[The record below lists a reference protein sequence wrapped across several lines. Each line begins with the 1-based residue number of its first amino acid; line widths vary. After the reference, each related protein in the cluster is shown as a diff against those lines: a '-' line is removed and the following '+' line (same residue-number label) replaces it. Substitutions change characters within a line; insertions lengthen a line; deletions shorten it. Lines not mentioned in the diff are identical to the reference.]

1 MKNIIINTIELMPIN
16 FTIIAMDCNNNE
28 FNVMDTIYVNVDDVE
43 NDTLILTSIQEYI
56 KYYNQCAYNNNIA
69 MQMIYNVLS
78 IIQNQTGNSIVIPD
92 IEQ

>member
-1 MKNIIINTIELMPIN
+1 MKNEQLKNIELMPID
-16 FTIIAMDCNNNE
+16 FTIIASDCNDNE
-28 FNVMDTIYVNVDDVE
+28 FYVNDTIYVNCDESE

-92 IEQ
+92 IE